1 MSFDSPEITPDSD
14 HHTLQIYNPSG
25 YTLPVRTEKLQYLLN
40 EIEKGEKV
48 KFSLLEV
55 VYVNEDE
62 ILRINKEHLSK
73 DYITD
78 IITFRY
84 DEENLHSLEATLYCC
99 APRIAEQSA
108 EYCTSHEQEFY
119 RVFIHGLLHLAGYN
133 DQSAIE
139 KEKMTELENHY
150 LDLLTEV

>member
-1 MSFDSPEITPDSD
+1 MSFDSPEFSPEPDQQ
-14 HHTLQIYNPSG
+14 TLQIYNPSG
-25 YTLPVRTEKLQYLLN
+25 YTLPVRTVKLQFLQN
-40 EIEKGEKV
+40 EIEIGENV

-62 ILRINKEHLSK
+62 ILKINKEHLSK

-84 DEENLHSLEATLYCC
+84 DEENPHALEATLYCC

-108 EYCTSHEQEFY
+108 EFCTSQEQEFY

-133 DQSAIE
+133 DQNEFE

-150 LDLLTEV
+150 LQSVD

>member
-1 MSFDSPEITPDSD
+1 MSFDSPEGTPESD
-14 HHTLQIYNPSG
+14 HQSLQIYNPSG
-25 YTLPVRTEKLQYLLN
+25 YTLPVRTERLQYLQN

-55 VYVNEDE
+55 VYVSEDE
-62 ILRINKEHLSK
+62 ILRINKKHLDK

-84 DEENLHSLEATLYCC
+84 DEENPESIEATLYCC

-108 EYCTSHEQEFY
+108 EFSTPQGQEFY

-133 DQSAIE
+133 DQSTIE
-139 KEKMTELENHY
+139 KKKMTELENHY
-150 LDLLTEV
+150 LGLVD